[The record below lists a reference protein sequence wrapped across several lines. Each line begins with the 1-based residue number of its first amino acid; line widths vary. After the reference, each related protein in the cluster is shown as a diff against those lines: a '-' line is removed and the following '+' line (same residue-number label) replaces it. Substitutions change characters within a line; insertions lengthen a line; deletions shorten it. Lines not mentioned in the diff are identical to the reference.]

1 MSALNRVSFN
11 KKVKNNTPEIILCI
25 LVTILLL
32 FLAFRVNI
40 FLSLSV
46 AVVGSFA
53 CWRLFCGKLKVK
65 EGDVIL
71 FCGLPGSGK
80 TSLQN
85 YVADYN
91 KRKYEAVIV
100 GNEEFSATSKVCDM
114 VLPRIAFGWFK
125 APPKSIICTDE
136 ASLNGWDNR
145 DWAKNF
151 SPKSLAYWKKIRH
164 YHNAAILTN
173 QGFDE
178 LDKKIRDGLVSHLY
192 YVENHGRYLKAVRLD
207 KTFITSEI
215 SGLPQESYV
224 RPSIWQRLLD
234 PSCVLYCKYSK
245 SGDLFNSWNPDPLPD
260 LADIGDYH
268 YVEPKKGAPYWE
280 KNYTSPAGDDATS
293 LE

>member
-1 MSALNRVSFN
+1 MSAINRVSFN
-11 KKVKNNTPEIILCI
+11 KIVKNNTNEIILGI
-25 LVTILLL
+25 LVTLLLL
-32 FLAFRVNI
+32 FLAFRVNVI
-40 FLSLSV
+40 LSL
-46 AVVGSFA
+46 VVGAVGGLF
-53 CWRLFCGKLKVK
+53 CLRLFTGKLKVH

-85 YVADYN
+85 AVADYN
-91 KRKYEAVIV
+91 KRKFDAVIV
-100 GNEEFSATSKVCDM
+100 GNEEFAATSKVCDM

-178 LDKKIRDGLVSHLY
+178 LDKKIRDGLVSALY
-192 YVENHGRYLKAVRLD
+192 YVENHGKYLKAIRLD
-207 KTFITSEI
+207 KAFITSEI
-215 SGLPQESYV
+215 TGLPQESYIK
-224 RPSIWQRLLD
+224 PSIWQRLLD
-234 PSCVLYCKYSK
+234 PSCVLYVKYNK
-245 SGDLFNSWNPDPLPD
+245 SGELFNSWNPDPLPD
-260 LADIGDYH
+260 LADIDKYE
-268 YVEPKKGAPYWE
+268 YVVPKRDAPYWQP
-280 KNYTSPAGDDATS
+280 KA
-293 LE
+293 